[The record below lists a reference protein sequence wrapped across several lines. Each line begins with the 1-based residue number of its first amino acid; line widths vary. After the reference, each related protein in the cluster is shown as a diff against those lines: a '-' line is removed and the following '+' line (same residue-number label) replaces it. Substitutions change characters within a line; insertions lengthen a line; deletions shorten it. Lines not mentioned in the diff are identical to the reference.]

1 MLEFGPILAWYRF
14 PATEECF
21 SFNDAP
27 NVLYRWNIWTA
38 GQFSSQTLLLRSHAV
53 VIAAVCGFYIVL
65 LKYTSSGG
73 WCICCSKTFIYLSAF
88 WVPSKSCKLPILYT
102 LMHHIPSEMLLLNWK
117 LVTRWKV
124 SLLFSPEDTVS
135 VISNKN
141 VKFVIAGSNPVN
153 LKQVCRFQMHRLYS
167 NLDVALV
174 VMCMQ
179 VQFELWHDKESYC
192 YFCKHN
198 ISPMK
203 ARTSINYTPS
213 LERSWREQVLI
224 VSERALCAHNTP
236 YYIPL
241 PNDPRNTQPYFWEN
255 RPQLHVTPRHA
266 SMLQLKEVLGGSA
279 SAESVSRNARSHIF
293 SF

>member
-1 MLEFGPILAWYRF
+1 MVFILSCWNTHHLEG
-14 PATEECF
+14 
-21 SFNDAP
+21 DAY
-27 NVLYRWNIWTA
+27 VA
-38 GQFSSQTLLLRSHAV
+38 
-53 VIAAVCGFYIVL
+53 
-65 LKYTSSGG
+65 LK
-73 WCICCSKTFIYLSAF
+73 
-88 WVPSKSCKLPILYT
+88 PLYT
-102 LMHHIPSEMLLLNWK
+102 FQHSECLPNHASCPYHMHLCTTIPSEMLLLNWK

-135 VISNKN
+135 MISNKN
-141 VKFVIAGSNPVN
+141 IKFVIAGSNPVN
-153 LKQVCRFQMHRLYS
+153 LKQVCRFQMHRVYS
-167 NLDVALV
+167 HLDVALV

-255 RPQLHVTPRHA
+255 RPQLHVTPQRC
-266 SMLQLKEVLGGSA
+266 S
-279 SAESVSRNARSHIF
+279 SRKF
-293 SF
+293 

>member
-1 MLEFGPILAWYRF
+1 MKDLDWTYAPRYPQRCCFWTGRWGHTGGSPFSLARRTLCPWF
-14 PATEECF
+14 PTRM
-21 SFNDAP
+21 SN
-27 NVLYRWNIWTA
+27 L
-38 GQFSSQTLLLRSHAV
+38 SLLR
-53 VIAAVCGFYIVL
+53 
-65 LKYTSSGG
+65 
-73 WCICCSKTFIYLSAF
+73 
-88 WVPSKSCKLPILYT
+88 
-102 LMHHIPSEMLLLNWK
+102 
-117 LVTRWKV
+117 
-124 SLLFSPEDTVS
+124 
-135 VISNKN
+135 
-141 VKFVIAGSNPVN
+141 NPVN
-153 LKQVCRFQMHRLYS
+153 LKQVCRFQMHRVYS
-167 NLDVALV
+167 HLDVALV

-255 RPQLHVTPRHA
+255 RPQLHVTPRNA
-266 SMLQLKEVLGGSA
+266 STLQLKEVLGGSA

-293 SF
+293 STVKMKHFCLKCMIQR